1 MASSA
6 DDGFTVVDHSR
17 VRKTHK
23 RARSSIATVATA
35 QTSGSGEPPPR
46 KKDRKEIKKPTLK
59 LWECVS
65 KSRQNL
71 NKHLGQREERT
82 QHLCE
87 IVDMIKALAPEE
99 TVKLHEAAF
108 WFYQDLSSAL
118 GQHKTPFFEVFLE
131 ATRELHSKLKQEQH
145 LVHKFATTLDEADLT
160 LKEKAHLQVRA
171 QADALATAKRGKS
184 KTCLEVSKT
193 GLGIVGQPNIPLD
206 KVVFLDA
213 ETGRHIEDPTLLA
226 KLPELGAV
234 RDPNSIPEPAAGSGI
249 EGFVKADQLE
259 PNRYRVYDH
268 GAIYWFKKAKDGC
281 YHFVG
286 AAMWQDVKKMDPE
299 AWKHLDAM
307 SNWALRDVKVAFKVE
322 KNRAQNMGDEKEGEI
337 YMTGWHH
344 SMTKEDSVTHYTPQM
359 MHGSYLEAYRQ
370 VTADTKI
377 MADALMF
384 FQNQI
389 ASKVASYTSENLRRL
404 GVPMFGECTIDF
416 QAHKPGLGSNL
427 SLSRHDKRGR
437 NYGNGMHTD
446 HDIDGTKLEPN
457 SAYTTGCWWF
467 ANQDGKAEDDME
479 KIGNAF
485 DPAYLIF
492 PVYKNALDL
501 NSHSFLMA
509 LWRGGMDEHGTTP
522 STVDL
527 DSGLTRWGC
536 SCQTNWGIPA
546 RVKSQTEDRFDKQ
559 GNLKAKPTP
568 KGPEEMIEKKQ
579 AAANRKSKKRGGRR
593 WRWVLER
600 AGKPVKVESVTGTL
614 NFIVEPFL
622 PHPSNTKYY
631 VCVNSQREGDEI
643 LFTHEGGVDIG
654 DVDAK
659 ASRLTIPVNAPFPPR
674 ADVKSQLLASVP
686 AEKQDVLYDFLSR
699 LYSVYVD
706 LHFAYLEINP
716 LICLDATPNSPAT
729 IHFLDMAVKLD
740 QTADSICAP
749 KWAIARD
756 LTVYTEAGAAAPGGK
771 IQLDRGPPMVWPAPF
786 RRDLTKEEAYIQK
799 LDGST
804 GASLKL
810 TVLNPAGRVWTMV
823 AGGGASV
830 VYSDAIAAHGFA
842 HELANY
848 GEYFGAPTEGQT
860 YEYAKTIIDLITRGT
875 PHPEGKILI
884 IGGGIANFTNVA
896 ATFKGII
903 RALKEYK
910 AQLQAHSVKIFVR
923 RGGPNYQEGLKAMRL
938 LGESL
943 GVPIKV
949 YGPETHITEIVPL
962 ALGIAKRAPQTRANV
977 VQSVAPTAPGSP
989 KGTVQEEPSP
999 GVGAL
1004 RPDGGRTQPND
1015 QIVHFD
1021 SEASASKRPAYRPFD
1036 ASTRSFVYGLQ
1047 PRAIQGMLDFDYS
1060 CGRETPSVAATI
1072 YPFGGHHIQKFYW
1085 GTKETLLPVY
1095 TSVKEA
1101 VEKHPDADVVVN
1113 FASSRSVFGS
1123 TKEILGFPQIKA
1135 IALIAEGVPERHARE
1150 ILRAA
1155 QEKGV
1160 LIIGQGCSHYR
1171 SRDSRWYQAGML
1183 PYRMM
1188 DNIIAS
1194 KLYRAGSVGYVS
1206 KSGGMSNELNNILSL
1221 VTNGTDRYPGTS
1233 FIDHLLRYEA
1243 DPECKMLV
1251 LMGEVG
1257 GVEEYR
1263 VIEAVKS
1270 GKITKPIVAW
1280 AIGTCAKM
1288 FATEVQFGHAG

>member
-1 MASSA
+1 MSSKA
-6 DDGFTVVDHSR
+6 IREYD
-17 VRKTHK
+17 
-23 RARSSIATVATA
+23 A
-35 QTSGSGEPPPR
+35 
-46 KKDRKEIKKPTLK
+46 K
-59 LWECVS
+59 L
-65 KSRQNL
+65 
-71 NKHLGQREERT
+71 
-82 QHLCE
+82 
-87 IVDMIKALAPEE
+87 
-99 TVKLHEAAF
+99 
-108 WFYQDLSSAL
+108 
-118 GQHKTPFFEVFLE
+118 
-131 ATRELHSKLKQEQH
+131 
-145 LVHKFATTLDEADLT
+145 
-160 LKEKAHLQVRA
+160 
-171 QADALATAKRGKS
+171 
-184 KTCLEVSKT
+184 
-193 GLGIVGQPNIPLD
+193 
-206 KVVFLDA
+206 
-213 ETGRHIEDPTLLA
+213 LLA
-226 KLPELGAV
+226 YWLP
-234 RDPNSIPEPAAGSGI
+234 
-249 EGFVKADQLE
+249 
-259 PNRYRVYDH
+259 
-268 GAIYWFKKAKDGC
+268 
-281 YHFVG
+281 
-286 AAMWQDVKKMDPE
+286 
-299 AWKHLDAM
+299 
-307 SNWALRDVKVAFKVE
+307 
-322 KNRAQNMGDEKEGEI
+322 RA
-337 YMTGWHH
+337 
-344 SMTKEDSVTHYTPQM
+344 
-359 MHGSYLEAYRQ
+359 
-370 VTADTKI
+370 
-377 MADALMF
+377 
-384 FQNQI
+384 
-389 ASKVASYTSENLRRL
+389 
-404 GVPMFGECTIDF
+404 
-416 QAHKPGLGSNL
+416 
-427 SLSRHDKRGR
+427 
-437 NYGNGMHTD
+437 
-446 HDIDGTKLEPN
+446 
-457 SAYTTGCWWF
+457 
-467 ANQDGKAEDDME
+467 
-479 KIGNAF
+479 
-485 DPAYLIF
+485 PAYPGTE
-492 PVYKNALDL
+492 PVGKDFVY
-501 NSHSFLMA
+501 
-509 LWRGGMDEHGTTP
+509 
-522 STVDL
+522 
-527 DSGLTRWGC
+527 
-536 SCQTNWGIPA
+536 
-546 RVKSQTEDRFDKQ
+546 
-559 GNLKAKPTP
+559 PTP
-568 KGPEEMIEKKQ
+568 KVAQLAWDAASDTVTPDTNLPPWVFTEKLVAKPDQ
-579 AAANRKSKKRGGRR
+579 LIKRRGKAGLLSLNKGWDESRP
-593 WRWVLER
+593 WIVAR

-614 NFIVEPFL
+614 NNFIVEPFL
-622 PHPSNTKYY
+622 PHPSNTEYY

-674 ADVKSQLLASVP
+674 AAVKSDLLAAVP

-716 LICLDATPNSPAT
+716 LICLDATPNGPAE
-729 IHFLDMAVKLD
+729 IHFLDMAAKLD

-756 LTVYTEAGAAAPGGK
+756 LSVYAEGSAVGSKVQA
-771 IQLDRGPPMVWPAPF
+771 DRGPPMVWPAPF
-786 RRDLTKEEAYIQK
+786 GRDLTKEEAYIQK

-848 GEYFGAPTEGQT
+848 GEYSGAPTEGQT
-860 YEYAKTIIDLITRGT
+860 YEYAKTIVDLITRGT

-910 AQLQAHSVKIFVR
+910 SQLQAHAVKIFVR

-962 ALGIAKRAPQTRANV
+962 ALGVEKRVPQTKANIV
-977 VQSVAPTAPGSP
+977 HSIAPTAPGSP
-989 KGTVQEEPSP
+989 RGVTVEESEA
-999 GVGAL
+999 GIGSVRA
-1004 RPDGGRTQPND
+1004 DGGRNQPND

-1021 SEASASKRPAYRPFD
+1021 NPHASSRPAYRPFD
-1036 ASTRSFVYGLQ
+1036 ATTRSFVYGLQ

-1060 CGRETPSVAATI
+1060 CGRETPSVAAMI

-1123 TKEILGFPQIKA
+1123 TKEILGFSKQIKA

-1150 ILRAA
+1150 ILHAA

-1160 LIIGQGCSHYR
+1160 LIIGPATVGGIKPGCFRIGNS
-1171 SRDSRWYQAGML
+1171 GG
-1183 PYRMM
+1183 MM

-1221 VTNGTDRYPGTS
+1221 VTNGTYEGIAIGGDRYPGTS

-1243 DPECKMLV
+1243 DSDCKMLV
-1251 LMGEVG
+1251 LLGEVG

-1270 GKITKPIVAW
+1270 GVITKPIVAW

-1288 FATEVQFGHAG
+1288 FATEVQFGHAGSMANSAMETADAKNAAMKEAGFVVPETFEDLPLVLQQTYESLVSKGVVVPQAEREPPVIPMDYKWAQELGLIRKPAAFISTISDERGQELLYAGMRISDVFKEDIGLGGVVSLLWFKRRLPAWATKFIEMVLMLTADHGPAVSGAMNTIVASRAGKDLISSLASGLLTIGSRFGGALDEAASMFSNARDTGLTPREFVDESRRANKLISGIGHKIKSVNNPDLRVELVKEYVRKNFPSHSLLDYAVAVEKVTTAKKDTLILNVDGCIAVCFVDLLRDSGAFTREEADEYIKIGTLNGLFVLGRSIGFIGHHLDQKRLRAPLYRHPADDIFINMQDVSQPRVIAKMH